1 MARPRDEERR
11 RRLRAG
17 ACDYLLRVGVSA
29 ADLGEVAREVGT
41 SARMLV
47 HYFGSKDELI
57 ADAIGEARAQ
67 QRALFRDWFE
77 AREDRTVAG
86 LLRSLREL
94 MQTPQARPYL
104 LLFSEVYALTVQ
116 QPERFPGFTTSAA
129 VHDWLP
135 TLESALRAGGDDD
148 DDEARAQATLVLA
161 IQRGLLLD
169 ELGTADHERVQSAHE
184 ALLRLLDCGSA
195 TRGTHDHDFHPHPP
209 QAS

>member
-17 ACDYLLRVGVSA
+17 ACDYLLRVGVIA
-29 ADLGEVAREVGT
+29 AELGEVAREV
-41 SARMLV
+41 
-47 HYFGSKDELI
+47 
-57 ADAIGEARAQ
+57 
-67 QRALFRDWFE
+67 
-77 AREDRTVAG
+77 RTVAG

-116 QPERFPGFTTSAA
+116 QPQRFPGFTTSAA
-129 VHDWLP
+129 VHDWLT
-135 TLESALRAGGDDD
+135 TLENALRAGGDDD